1 MDRLNWYWSRLL
13 DSLPWLTF
21 LAWGSVLVLVVAS
34 GYLLMLLQRPPL
46 ETVVSAD
53 SPVEI
58 QKAES
63 QVLRVSPELQLLT
76 AAPELAQV
84 TKAIATL
91 YQLAEQHQLN
101 LQEVVYQDQ
110 QQQDEP
116 LLRYSVDFTVTQSY
130 PLIKAFVLDMLAAMP
145 YLALEQI
152 QLERED
158 INNPQI
164 QARLTFRLFLE
175 RDNE

>member
-13 DSLPWLTF
+13 DSLPWLTL

-34 GYLLMLLQRPPL
+34 GYLLTLLQRAPL
-46 ETVVSAD
+46 EAAISAD
-53 SPVEI
+53 SPVKI

-63 QVLRVSPELQLLT
+63 QVLRVSPELQLLE

-101 LQEVVYQDQ
+101 LQEVMYQDQ